1 MARWNSCNILL
12 SGSEARHLWQFGGGR
27 FNLVRTES
35 RLPNEP
41 LPDKLVGKDWQTL
54 FQPRLNIAWLA
65 SDKVF
70 LRVLQL
76 PKADAEET
84 RSMVDLQLEKISPLP
99 VAQIVWSF
107 EVVPMMRQGGLG
119 EQLQPHATGELQTV
133 IVMMVARNHVEDYLG
148 QLDAH
153 GYVADRLEM
162 PMLDQLLGLKVD
174 DDGVWIFPGIGAN
187 PNACLEAWWYG
198 GVLQYVGVLHLPEGA
213 NRAAAFQEQM
223 AQTAWAGE
231 SEGWITSDPKFK
243 LVADEATAAA
253 WQPLFDPSQPVE
265 VVAPTAQ
272 PQLAQV
278 TARRVASNGKT
289 TNLLPPEFTARYK
302 QRFVDYLW
310 MRALAGAVVLYL
322 LGVVVYAGFA
332 KVAQFR
338 YSYLQEEA
346 IGLGSQYTNTMQL
359 KEKVTVMQDTLDLQ
373 YAALECYR
381 AIAQELPT
389 ELTLRSIR
397 FDQGRKVTYSG
408 TASPD
413 DRTKVL
419 DLNEKMLRAT
429 MRDQPLF
436 ARVNAPDIRPAPGGQ
451 TVSWSFACKLK
462 RAESQ

>member
-1 MARWNSCNILL
+1 MPRWNSCNVLL
-12 SGSEARHLWQFGGGR
+12 PGSAARHLWQFGGGR
-27 FNLVRTES
+27 FNLLRTES
-35 RLPNEP
+35 KLPTEP
-41 LPDKLVGKDWQTL
+41 LPDKLVAKDWQTL
-54 FQPRLNIAWLA
+54 FQPRLNIAWIA

-107 EVVPMMRQGGLG
+107 EVVPLMRREGIGQ
-119 EQLQPHATGELQTV
+119 ELQPHATGELQTV
-133 IVMMVARNHVEDYLG
+133 IVMMVARNHIEEYLG
-148 QLDAH
+148 QLDAD
-153 GYVADRLEM
+153 GYVPDRLEI

-174 DDGVWIFPGIGAN
+174 NDGVWIFPSVGAN

-198 GVLQYVGVLHLPEGA
+198 GVLQYVGVLHLPEGPS
-213 NRAAAFQEQM
+213 RATALQEQL

-231 SEGWITSDPKFK
+231 SEGWITATPKLK

-253 WQPLFDPSQPVE
+253 WQPLFDPTQPVE
-265 VVAPTAQ
+265 VIPPPPQ

-310 MRALAGAVVLYL
+310 MRALGAIVVLYL
-322 LGVVVYAGFA
+322 LGVMVYAGFA

-338 YSYLQEEA
+338 YGNLQEEA
-346 IGLGSQYTNTMQL
+346 ATLGVNYTNTVQL
-359 KEKVTVMQDTLDLQ
+359 KERVSVMQDTLDLQ

-381 AIAQELPT
+381 AIAQDLPA
-389 ELTLRSIR
+389 ELTLRTIR

-413 DRTKVL
+413 DRPKIV
-419 DLNEKMLRAT
+419 DLSEKMMRVT
-429 MRDQPLF
+429 MRDQLLF
-436 ARVNAPDIRPAPGGQ
+436 ARVNPPDIRQAPGGQ
-451 TVSWSFACKLK
+451 NVNWSFACELK
-462 RAESQ
+462 RAEGQ